1 MPREVIPLWQT
12 RVVNQTLRTHYPV
25 DEVTAFGEEWIYDVL
40 DLRAELLRQTNMAL
54 KKPKTPPE
62 LLLWSEVLMQLI

>member
-1 MPREVIPLWQT
+1 MDREDIQ
-12 RVVNQTLRTHYPV
+12 
-25 DEVTAFGEEWIYDVL
+25 DVL
-40 DLRAELLRQTNMAL
+40 DLRAELVRQANMAL